1 MEAIISNIDT
11 IPQLHSR
18 LVKKLK
24 MLCVILRTDF
34 HKLVHYA
41 DVLRKQHQSLNIVRT
56 LNILLSESIFIR
68 YNKK

>member
-1 MEAIISNIDT
+1 
-11 IPQLHSR
+11 
-18 LVKKLK
+18 
-24 MLCVILRTDF
+24 MLYVILRTDF

-41 DVLRKQHQSLNIVRT
+41 DVLRKQHQPLNIVGT